1 MIRSSWL
8 APVAVL
14 VGALLLML
22 AISLPWAY
30 VGGEQV
36 GLDWVGVQAIIP
48 TILLGV
54 ATIAAIA
61 FPQRRRWALL
71 AATLL
76 GLLAGYTSLALARA
90 IPTMA
95 AVFASADGS
104 RGPAFVA
111 ILAAEAV
118 LILGAWSTLLAARRG
133 TSINAD

>member
-8 APVAVL
+8 APVGVL
-14 VGALLLML
+14 VGALLVVH

-48 TILLGV
+48 TLLLGV

-61 FPQRRRWALL
+61 FPRRRRWTLL
-71 AATLL
+71 AATVL
-76 GLLAGYTSLALARA
+76 GLLAVYRSLALARA

-104 RGPAFVA
+104 RGPAFGA
-111 ILAAEAV
+111 ILAAETV
-118 LILGAWSTLLAARRG
+118 LLVGAWSTLLAARPRD
-133 TSINAD
+133 IARR